1 MYIEADDPM
10 VDELLPKP
18 KWKIDTQF
26 GAVQPRK
33 RARKLDVGSTE
44 MILKPL
50 ESKKKSRPTIPDDVR
65 KFRHRQ
71 MYRSDL
77 PREDKRAQL
86 RLLHK
91 KRANF
96 C

>member
-1 MYIEADDPM
+1 M
-10 VDELLPKP
+10 VEEFLPKP

-26 GAVQPRK
+26 AEVQPRK

-44 MILKPL
+44 MFVKPL
-50 ESKKKSRPTIPDDVR
+50 ESKKKSRPTIPEDVS

-71 MYRSDL
+71 MYRPDV
-77 PREDKRAQL
+77 PREDRRAQL
-86 RLLHK
+86 RQLYK

-96 C
+96 H